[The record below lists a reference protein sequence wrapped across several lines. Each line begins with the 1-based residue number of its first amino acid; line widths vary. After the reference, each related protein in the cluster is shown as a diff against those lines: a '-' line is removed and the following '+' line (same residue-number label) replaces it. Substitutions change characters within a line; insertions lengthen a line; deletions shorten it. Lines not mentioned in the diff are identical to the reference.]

1 MIVARWLDQMELGLQ
16 AELRKAI
23 VRRAMA
29 DIGIEETGVK
39 NRSPYI
45 DELLKAAGTVV
56 GQPWCAAAV
65 RQWLA
70 DAGAAVPARDAASCD
85 VWMTWA
91 IRRGQ
96 WHAATSPYVPLP
108 GDLVVYGVPGD
119 ANHIG
124 VWVRTTARGGRA
136 VEGNT
141 SFAGFEREGVAVDYK
156 PVATTRVLGYITP
169 VPR

>member
-1 MIVARWLDQMELGLQ
+1 MIVARWLDQMELGSQ
-16 AELRKAI
+16 AELRKSV

-65 RQWLA
+65 RQWFA
-70 DAGAAVPARDAASCD
+70 DAGARVPLRDAASCD
-85 VWMTWA
+85 AWVGFA
-91 IRRGQ
+91 RGLGC
-96 WHAATSPYVPLP
+96 WHPVASGYVPLP
-108 GDLVVYGVPGD
+108 GDAVVYGVPGD

-124 VWVRTTARGGRA
+124 VLVRTTTRGGRA

-141 SFAGFEREGVAVDYK
+141 SYAGFEREGIAVDYK
-156 PVATTRVLGYITP
+156 PVTQARVLGYITP
-169 VPR
+169 LPR